1 MSSGAPT
8 GQPLTAAEVDEIAR
22 RFRQRF
28 GKEPEGIVLV
38 GSHAEGTATPD
49 SDVDLVIETDLPL
62 SKFNGAGFEF
72 FKEINPGK
80 VPPAVIGIGIG
91 PGEALIGLD
100 PGEIPKPGLLDTFFL
115 PPGNVRPPSVRLR

>member
-1 MSSGAPT
+1 MASGALP
-8 GQPLTAAEVDEIAR
+8 GHPLTTAQVDEIVR
-22 RFRQRF
+22 RFKQRF

-38 GSHAEGTATPD
+38 GSYAEGTATAD

-62 SKFNGAGFEF
+62 SKFNGPGFEF

-80 VPPAVIGIGIG
+80 VPPGVTGIGTG

-100 PGEIPKPGLLDTFFL
+100 PGEIPRPGLLDTFFRL
-115 PPGNVRPPSVRLR
+115 PGNAWPPAMRLR